1 MEWGGPRMKR
11 EVQGNQRAVL
21 EDLGSRGLEGNQE
34 ERELPASLPRPGMD
48 AERSLD
54 KGKNQGG
61 VNRPSDGNRGL
72 DPPSVHRIHPLDPSD
87 LGNSGPSR

>member
-48 AERSLD
+48 GGRSQGR
-54 KGKNQGG
+54 GKNRDEG
-61 VNRPSDGNRGL
+61 NRPSGGNRGL
-72 DPPSVHRIHPLDPSD
+72 DLPSAPRNPPTDP
-87 LGNSGPSR
+87 